1 MKRSRQRLPKESY
14 NGDLHIK
21 IDINETGCESVDLF
35 RLAQDR
41 GHWRGTVM
49 KLGILLKGVGCVH
62 RLSECQVLK
71 TDCSVNQSHPVVP

>member
-1 MKRSRQRLPKESY
+1 M
-14 NGDLHIK
+14 
-21 IDINETGCESVDLF
+21 DINETGCESVDWF

-49 KLGILLKGVGCVH
+49 KLGVLLKGVGCVH

-71 TDCSVNQSHPVVP
+71 TDCCCCLNQSRSLHMCVCVCVCVCVHIRRRT